1 MTPTSVVKQLL
12 LMYCLVFIPVFSS
25 DLALN
30 ALDKDPAASE
40 IVRKIRRIRRKK
52 QGDSGTEP
60 STPAGTT
67 VDADFGE
74 YPWQVGGG
82 RRQTCLHS

>member
-1 MTPTSVVKQLL
+1 M
-12 LMYCLVFIPVFSS
+12 SS
-25 DLALN
+25 DLALT

-40 IVRKIRRIRRKK
+40 IVRKIRKIRRKK
-52 QGDSGTEP
+52 QDSGTEP

-82 RRQTCLHS
+82 RRRLQPEPDM

>member
-1 MTPTSVVKQLL
+1 MQ
-12 LMYCLVFIPVFSS
+12 
-25 DLALN
+25 AL
-30 ALDKDPAASE
+30 
-40 IVRKIRRIRRKK
+40 

-74 YPWQVGGG
+74 YPWQVGVEEEEEFF
-82 RRQTCLHS
+82 TVLM